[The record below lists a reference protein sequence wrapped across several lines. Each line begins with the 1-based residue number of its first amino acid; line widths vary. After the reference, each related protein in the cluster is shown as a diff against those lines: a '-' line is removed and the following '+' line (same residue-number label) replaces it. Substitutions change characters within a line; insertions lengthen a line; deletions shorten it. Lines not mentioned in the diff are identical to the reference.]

1 MKILSLK
8 HFSILSYLARDQLSL
23 GGLVAQQRHSPAQVT
38 VILEKNKKNYRI
50 LTILD
55 NKM

>member
-23 GGLVAQQRHSPAQVT
+23 GGLVAQQRHAPARVT
-38 VILEKNKKNYRI
+38 VIMEKKQEK
-50 LTILD
+50 L
-55 NKM
+55 

>member
-23 GGLVAQQRHSPAQVT
+23 GGLVAQQRHSPVQVT
-38 VILEKNKKNYRI
+38 VILEKKQEK
-50 LTILD
+50 L
-55 NKM
+55 